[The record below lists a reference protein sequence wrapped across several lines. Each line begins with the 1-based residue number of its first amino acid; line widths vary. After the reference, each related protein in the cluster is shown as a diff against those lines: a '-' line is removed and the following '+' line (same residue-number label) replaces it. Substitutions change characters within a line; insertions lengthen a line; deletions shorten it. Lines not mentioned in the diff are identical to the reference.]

1 MSRESAGLRVS
12 LHSPDYR
19 AAVRIEINHRLKW
32 PSWLRFT
39 RMLLPLILLAGTCG
53 ANESASRI
61 AQTAPFP
68 DGNSRSALLGS
79 FFALDLEGAKGNTA
93 ALLVCLLAVVAFG
106 AIGVL
111 IANSRQGRP
120 AQTRRSGLPFVRAP
134 FVSFWRAEE
143 DERKR
148 VSRELHDSVGQ
159 ILTGVG
165 LQLRALRSTSLPPD
179 QLRARLEETCR
190 LNAEALRLVRDLAMS
205 LRPALLDDVSLIA
218 ALEWQAR
225 QLSRQ
230 AGIPFSLEASGNLEE
245 LPETHRT
252 CIYRCVQ
259 EALTNCAKHSQ
270 ATSIRITVYASAG
283 SVNVTIE
290 DDGIGFKLEK
300 TSGKGLGLLGM
311 RERVAEVNG
320 KLSVVSR
327 QHGGTALSLE
337 IPVPGS
343 VTA

>member
-1 MSRESAGLRVS
+1 MSREFAGLRVS
-12 LHSPDYR
+12 LHSPDYH
-19 AAVRIEINHRLKW
+19 AAVRIEINHRWKW
-32 PSWLRFT
+32 PSWLRFK
-39 RMLLPLILLAGTCG
+39 RMLLPLILVASTCG
-53 ANESASRI
+53 ANESAFRT

-68 DGNSRSALLGS
+68 DGNSRSASRGS
-79 FFALDLEGAKGNTA
+79 FFALDLEGAKGNAA
-93 ALLVCLLAVVAFG
+93 ALLVCLLAAVAFG

-120 AQTRRSGLPFVRAP
+120 AQARRSGLPFVRAP

-143 DERKR
+143 DDRKR

-179 QLRARLEETCR
+179 QLIAQ
-190 LNAEALRLVRDLAMS
+190 ALFTR
-205 LRPALLDDVSLIA
+205 LIA

-300 TSGKGLGLLGM
+300 TSSKGLGLLGM

>member
-1 MSRESAGLRVS
+1 
-12 LHSPDYR
+12 
-19 AAVRIEINHRLKW
+19 
-32 PSWLRFT
+32 
-39 RMLLPLILLAGTCG
+39 
-53 ANESASRI
+53 
-61 AQTAPFP
+61 
-68 DGNSRSALLGS
+68 
-79 FFALDLEGAKGNTA
+79 
-93 ALLVCLLAVVAFG
+93 
-106 AIGVL
+106 
-111 IANSRQGRP
+111 
-120 AQTRRSGLPFVRAP
+120 
-134 FVSFWRAEE
+134 
-143 DERKR
+143 
-148 VSRELHDSVGQ
+148 
-159 ILTGVG
+159 
-165 LQLRALRSTSLPPD
+165 
-179 QLRARLEETCR
+179 
-190 LNAEALRLVRDLAMS
+190 MS

-230 AGIPFSLEASGNLEE
+230 AGIPFSLDASGNLEE

-300 TSGKGLGLLGM
+300 TSSKGLGLLGM